1 MDEYNDE
8 HTASKT
14 QQKKD
19 AEDLQQ
25 QAERLMSLK
34 PEQLARLPLHPDLEV
49 AIEEAGRIS
58 KPDARR
64 RHALFVAKL
73 MRAGD
78 LDLLLA
84 ALEKL
89 DDPLREKRLHD
100 WIERVA
106 NADSVKHSESL
117 VHELT
122 QWYPHADRQHLRNL
136 VRQLLQGRPDAEQPD
151 KEARQKF
158 RRLRRRLLQY
168 AVEVDRQAPLYDDP
182 EQDWLQD

>member
-8 HTASKT
+8 LGASKT
-14 QQKKD
+14 QRKKD

-34 PEQLARLPLHPDLEV
+34 PQQLARLPLHPDLEA
-49 AIEEAGRIS
+49 AIDEAARIT

-73 MRAGD
+73 MRAGE
-78 LDLLLA
+78 LDSLLS

-100 WIERVA
+100 WVERVA
-106 NADSVKHSESL
+106 SAASAKHSEGL

-122 QWYPHADRQHLRNL
+122 EWYPHADRQHLRNL
-136 VRQLLQGRPDAEQPD
+136 VRQLLQGRPDSDEPD
-151 KEARQKF
+151 KDARQKF

-168 AVEVDRQAPLYDDP
+168 VVEVDRQAPLFDDP
-182 EQDWLQD
+182 DEDWL